1 MTVKKIRKIGD
12 PVLREKCKTVDSID
26 NNVIKLVK
34 DMIDTL
40 TNDEVAGIG
49 LAAPQIGILKR
60 IIIVNFN
67 DKIEAFINPVIEI
80 IDDEKITEE
89 EGCLSIYS
97 IKTSVKRSKKIKLT
111 ARDLKNMEIELEA
124 EGMLARIFQH
134 EVDHLNGILF
144 IDHLS
149 PKEREDFLT
158 KVNGEFN
165 I

>member
-12 PVLREKCKTVDSID
+12 PVLREKCKSVDAID
-26 NNVIKLVK
+26 NKVIKLVE

-60 IIIVNFN
+60 IIIVNLN
-67 DKIEAFINPVIEI
+67 DKVEAFINPEIEI
-80 IDDEKITEE
+80 IDDEKIIDE

-97 IKTSVKRSKKIKLT
+97 VKISVRRAKKIKLT
-111 ARDLKNMEIELEA
+111 ARDINNMEIEIEA
-124 EGMLARIFQH
+124 EGMLSRVFQH

-144 IDHLS
+144 IDHLL

-158 KVNGEFN
+158 RVNGEFN